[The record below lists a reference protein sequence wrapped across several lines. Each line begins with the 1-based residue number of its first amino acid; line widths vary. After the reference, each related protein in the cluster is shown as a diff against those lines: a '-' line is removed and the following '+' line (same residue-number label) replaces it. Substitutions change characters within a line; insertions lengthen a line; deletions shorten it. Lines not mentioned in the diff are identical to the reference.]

1 MAAAPFSGI
10 GILFNNG
17 EQKMKRVTKVFDMV
31 TTVFIRISSV
41 ILIALVVLM
50 IVNVIGRKLFNSPIS
65 GTIELVQY
73 GILICIGLAIS
84 RTGFEDRQLSVTM
97 IQELLP
103 AKGRAVLKCFC
114 SCVAGLLFGSLI
126 INYIRV
132 IPKALQSGRVSDVM
146 HIPYYLIYYLL
157 IVAMFLV
164 AVTFFYQAVLVVYK
178 AFSGTEEVKTKEE
191 GGKA

>member
-1 MAAAPFSGI
+1 
-10 GILFNNG
+10 
-17 EQKMKRVTKVFDMV
+17 MKRVTKVFDMI
-31 TTVFIRISSV
+31 TMVFVRISSV
-41 ILIALVVLM
+41 ILIALVVIM

-103 AKGRAVLKCFC
+103 AKGRAILKSIC
-114 SCVAGLLFGSLI
+114 SCVAGVLFGSLI
-126 INYIRV
+126 FNYIRV
-132 IPKALQSGRVSDVM
+132 IPKALQSGRVSDVL

-164 AVTFFYQAVLVVYK
+164 SITFFYQAVLVVYK

>member
-1 MAAAPFSGI
+1 
-10 GILFNNG
+10 
-17 EQKMKRVTKVFDMV
+17 MKRVTKVFDMV

-132 IPKALQSGRVSDVM
+132 IPKALQRGRVSDVM
-146 HIPYYLIYYLL
+146 HLPYYLIYYLL